1 VSNRYLLFF
10 KKFHNDSF
18 IFCGVTKKNWEKN
31 FTALKILPDFSFSLV
46 QWQID
51 QEVSYRKTEVESTGT
66 STFLLSTGM

>member
-1 VSNRYLLFF
+1 MIALFF
-10 KKFHNDSF
+10 
-18 IFCGVTKKNWEKN
+18 VELLKKNWEKN